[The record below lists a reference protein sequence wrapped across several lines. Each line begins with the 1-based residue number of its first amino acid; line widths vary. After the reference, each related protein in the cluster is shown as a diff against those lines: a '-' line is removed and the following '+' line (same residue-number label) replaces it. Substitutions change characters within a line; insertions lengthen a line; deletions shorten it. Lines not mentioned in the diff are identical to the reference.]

1 MNRSVGLQQSR
12 PVAFEVFLGQGSK
25 PSLLRRLRL
34 PTCLASISL
43 HVGLLVVLGIQS
55 FWRVEEISPRGVV
68 VTFLS
73 VGTPPVP
80 PPPPPPRKGNV
91 AERPRTAP
99 AARVRPDQL
108 LAPHDSPPQAEP
120 RTGESGR
127 LHGAVTGIAAPETL
141 TTRAPAIADPWSP
154 QLAEEIVDLKPVMLG
169 SSMGVSQRLSD
180 LSDPRF
186 RPSLPPPLNRP
197 GTTLRGLFKI
207 CVSAGGQVSDV
218 KVLRSA
224 DPLVDGDWTAVIRRW
239 QYKPFN
245 LNGHP
250 TPFCHPLTLE
260 VQSMRG

>member
-1 MNRSVGLQQSR
+1 MNRSAVLQQSR
-12 PVAFEVFLGQGSK
+12 PVVFEVFLGQGGK
-25 PSLLRRLRL
+25 RSLLRRRRL

-55 FWRVEEISPRGVV
+55 LWRVEEISPRGVV

-80 PPPPPPRKGNV
+80 PPPPPLRQGNV
-91 AERPRTAP
+91 AERPRAAS
-99 AARVRPDQL
+99 AARVRPGQV
-108 LAPHDSPPQAEP
+108 LAPHDPPPQGEP
-120 RTGESGR
+120 RTGEAGR
-127 LHGAVTGIAAPETL
+127 LHGLVTGIAAPETL
-141 TTRAPAIADPWSP
+141 TTRAPTIADPWDAP
-154 QLAEEIVDLKPVMLG
+154 PAEVVDLTPVMLG
-169 SSMGVSQRLSD
+169 PSMGVSQRLSD

-207 CVSAGGQVSDV
+207 CVSAAGQVSDV
-218 KVLRSA
+218 KILRSA

-239 QYKPFN
+239 QYKPFT

>member
-1 MNRSVGLQQSR
+1 M
-12 PVAFEVFLGQGSK
+12 AFEVFLGQGSK
-25 PSLLRRLRL
+25 QSLLRRWRL
-34 PTCLASISL
+34 PTCIASISL
-43 HVGLLVVLGIQS
+43 HVGLLVALGIQS
-55 FWRVEEISPRGVV
+55 LWRVEEISPRGLM

-80 PPPPPPRKGNV
+80 PPPPPARKGNV
-91 AERPRTAP
+91 AQRPRTDP

-108 LAPHDSPPQAEP
+108 LAPHDPPPQAEP
-120 RTGESGR
+120 RIGESGR
-127 LHGAVTGIAAPETL
+127 LHGALAGISAPETL
-141 TTRAPAIADPWSP
+141 TTRAPAIVDPWSDP
-154 QLAEEIVDLKPVMLG
+154 PAEVVDLTPVMLG
-169 SSMGVSQRLSD
+169 PRMGVSQRLSD

-186 RPSLPPPLNRP
+186 RPSLPPLLNRP
-197 GTTLRGLFKI
+197 GTILRGLFKI
-207 CVSAGGQVSDV
+207 CVSAAGQVSDV

-239 QYKPFN
+239 QYKPFT